1 MSNEEKNREGIS
13 RRDLLTG
20 TGAGAILA
28 GTVAAAGGAALLA
41 TPAAASE
48 NSALKPG
55 ELDEYY
61 GFWSSGQA
69 GELRIVGVPSM
80 RELMRVPVFN
90 RESATGWGS
99 TNESLKILT
108 DGLMPETKEFLAKRG
123 RETYENGDLH
133 HPHMSFTDGTYDGRY
148 LFMNDKANT
157 RVARVDCS
165 FMKADKI
172 IEIPNAS
179 DIHGLRP
186 QKFPRTGYVFANGE
200 HRVPLVNDG
209 SILDSPED
217 YVAIFTAIDGDT
229 MEIAWQV
236 IVDGNLDNVDA
247 DYQGKYA
254 VASSYNSEEG
264 VTLAEM
270 TESEMDHVVVFN
282 IARIEAAVEA
292 GNYEVYNGVK
302 VLDGRKG
309 SDLTVYIPIPNS
321 PHGVNSSPDGKY
333 VMING
338 KLSPTVSVIQF
349 DKIEAVFDGAEPRSC
364 VVAEPELGLGPLH
377 TAFDG
382 KGNAF
387 TTLFLDSQ
395 VVKWNV
401 DKAIRLYAG
410 EDVDPIID
418 KVDVAYQPG
427 HNHTS
432 MGETKEADG
441 KWLVSLNKFSKDRF
455 INVGP
460 LKPEN
465 EQLIDISG
473 DHFEIVHDGP
483 TFAEPHDCIIV
494 HRSKVNPDSIWKR
507 DNPMWDDARKQAEAD
522 GVVLEDGHDEVIR
535 DGNKVRV
542 YMYSAAP
549 TFSMEKFT
557 VKQGDEVTIYIT
569 NIDDVDDLTH
579 GFTLGNHG
587 ICFEVGPQATASA
600 TFTADRPGVHWF
612 YCQWFCHALHME
624 MRGRMLVE
632 PA

>member
-1 MSNEEKNREGIS
+1 MSMEDERNEGVS

-20 TGAGAILA
+20 TAAGAVVA
-28 GTVAAAGGAALLA
+28 GTLATAGGAMLSP
-41 TPAAASE
+41 TPARAAGA
-48 NSALKPG
+48 ALQPG

-61 GFWSSGQA
+61 GFWSSGQS
-69 GELRIVGVPSM
+69 GEMRILGIPSM

-90 RESATGWGS
+90 RCSATGWGS
-99 TNESLKILT
+99 TNESLKVLT
-108 DGLMPETKEFLAKRG
+108 EGLLPESKEFLAKRG
-123 RETYENGDLH
+123 QVTYHNGDLH
-133 HPHMSFTDGTYDGRY
+133 HPHMSFTEGTYDGRY

-157 RVARVDCS
+157 RVARVRCDV
-165 FMKADKI
+165 MKCDKI

-186 QKFPRTGYVFANGE
+186 QKYPRTGYVFANGE
-200 HRVPLVNDG
+200 HRIPLVNDG

-254 VASSYNSEEG
+254 VSSCYNSENG
-264 VTLAEM
+264 VTLADM
-270 TESEMDHVVVFN
+270 TESEMDHAVIFN
-282 IARIEAAVEA
+282 IERIEAAVAA
-292 GNYEVYNGVK
+292 GDYEEYNGVK

-309 SDLTVYIPIPNS
+309 SPLTAYIPIPNS

-338 KLSPTVSVIQF
+338 KLSPTVSVIAY
-349 DKIEAVFDGAEPRSC
+349 DKVDAVFNGADPRSC
-364 VVAEPELGLGPLH
+364 IVAEPELGLGPLH

-382 KGNAF
+382 KGNAH

-395 VVKWNV
+395 SCKWNI
-401 DKAIRLYAG
+401 DKAIRQYNG
-410 EDVDPIID
+410 EDVDPIIS
-418 KVDVAYQPG
+418 KTDVQYQPG

-432 MGETKEADG
+432 MGETNEADG
-441 KWLVSLNKFSKDRF
+441 KWLISLNKFSKDRF
-455 INVGP
+455 LNVGP

-465 EQLIDISG
+465 EQLLDISS
-473 DHFEIVHDGP
+473 DTPVVVHDGP

-494 HRSKVNPDSIWKR
+494 HRSKVNPLNIWNR
-507 DNPMWDDARKQAEAD
+507 DDPLWEDCRKQAEAD
-522 GVVLEDGHDEVIR
+522 GVVLEDGHDEIIR

-549 TFSMEKFT
+549 TFSMEQFT
-557 VKQGDEVTIYIT
+557 VKQGDEVTLFLT

-587 ICFEVGPQATASA
+587 ICFEVGPQATASV
-600 TFTADRPGVHWF
+600 TFTADRPGVHWY